1 MALDRTPALL
11 VKSTGDLSSGRLGFG
26 AASVKVKAE
35 PLFEHIP
42 ADNDGQ
48 ALGMAGGAAS
58 WQRLTLEDGAD
69 QNVWDLCHQL
79 TRSDLGMAGG
89 PAAVFAEPDLWQ
101 RWNHPMVEG
110 GLGAAP
116 TCGLAEPQR
125 TNFPRFPGDNLWF
138 RDVTHSGFGAM
149 PGGADGTGSRIAHF
163 DTGID
168 PHHTTLPA
176 HLRLDLARNFVDQ
189 SRPNDPTDRSEGL
202 LVQDGHGTG
211 TLGILASQAYGG
223 APGAEVV
230 PIRIADRVVLFRN
243 STLAKAFDYVYGLRQ
258 DPAKAIDVITMS
270 MGGVASQAWAD
281 AINRL
286 YEAGVFMVTAAGNNQ
301 DNFPTR
307 GIVFPARFQ
316 RVTAACGV
324 MFDNSPYADLGAG
337 RMAGNYGPAG
347 KMRTALAAFTPN
359 VPWAVRGCDGLVNFS
374 GQGTSCATPQIAAA
388 AAVWIAHNRAALKA
402 YSQPW
407 MRVEAVRRA
416 LGQAARTQGLNLG
429 KLGAGALRAD
439 AALGIAPP
447 AEATLVREPKDSAD
461 FPILRIL
468 TGQAIARGAPNAML
482 ELEALQLSQSAEVE
496 ALLPDPDVP
505 EGALSDDQR
514 RRISQALAS
523 QPGASKEL
531 KKFLGLS
538 SSPTPSAAEKPKGEA
553 AEAMARM
560 HLEHAISPP
569 VHAPASRR
577 LRVYAFDPSL
587 SAAQDTAAIN
597 IARLDVRWE
606 ENLKPGPIGEY
617 LEVVDVDP
625 ASGRAYAPVDL
636 NHPHLLSQDGLAP
649 HPGDPRFH
657 QQMAYAVAMTTIG
670 HFERALGRSALWSSR
685 PPGTGRSESF
695 IRRLRIYPHAFRG
708 QNAYY
713 SAERKALLFGYFPT
727 EGEWRD
733 QLSGQLVF
741 TCLSHDIVA
750 HETTHALLDGIHP
763 RYREATNP
771 DVLALHEAF
780 ADLVALFQHFTMP
793 EAVAHQIAATRGD
806 LAGANPLVLLAA
818 EFGRATSRGGEFQN
832 ALRAAV
838 DDETKA
844 DVRTLKGDAA
854 VLPIEVHER
863 GARLMASVFDAF
875 LKIYQQRADEVILL
889 ATGGSGVLPAG
900 RLAQPLVQALAKEAS
915 KTAAHFMGIC
925 IRALDYCPP
934 VDVEFSDYL
943 RAMITADRDLVP
955 DDPRGYRLALI
966 AGFSKRGIFPSGVGA
981 LSPGSLVWEAPP
993 IPITSAA
1000 KVLKAMNLG
1009 WDRRSDREA
1018 AWELS
1023 RQNARKLHGWL
1034 TGEEWV
1040 DGRKQPAAV
1049 IASEAEL
1056 SALGLYRKKGRYE
1069 ITYQRE
1075 VTDDVGEIRREAA
1088 TESVEVSSIEVH
1100 SVRPARRVSPDGTV
1114 GADLVVEITQSWVG
1128 PDGEKRRG
1136 GCTVLFDLE
1145 SCEARYLIRKR
1156 VANLARIESDRRNR
1170 QAAAPGQTLW
1180 DSYFGGGDTDEPFA
1194 ALHRH

>member
-1 MALDRTPALL
+1 MATDRTPALL
-11 VKSTGDLSSGRLGFG
+11 VKSAGNLRSGQLGFG
-26 AASVKVKAE
+26 AVSVKVRAE
-35 PLFEHIP
+35 PLFQHIP
-42 ADNDGQ
+42 ADSDGQ
-48 ALGMAGGAAS
+48 LGLAGAEAS

-69 QNVWDLCHQL
+69 QNVWDLCHAL
-79 TRSDLGMAGG
+79 TRPGMGLAGG
-89 PAAVFAEPDLWQ
+89 QALFAEPDLWQ

-110 GLGAAP
+110 GLGAAA
-116 TCGLAEPQR
+116 TCGPARQQR
-125 TNFPRFPGDNLWF
+125 TDFPCFPGDNYWF
-138 RDVTHSGFGAM
+138 RGADHSGFGVM
-149 PGGADGTGSRIAHF
+149 PGGADGAGARIAHF

-168 PHHTTLPA
+168 PDHATLPP
-176 HLRLDLARNFVDQ
+176 HMRLDLARNFVDAG
-189 SRPNDPTDRSEGL
+189 RLTDATDRSDGL

-243 STLAKAFDYVYGLRQ
+243 SALAKAFDYVYGLRNT
-258 DPAKAIDVITMS
+258 PTAAIDVITMS
-270 MGGVASQAWAD
+270 MGGIASQAWAD

-301 DNFPTR
+301 NNLPTR

-324 MFDNSPYADLGAG
+324 MFDGQAYADLGAG
-337 RMAGNYGPAG
+337 RMAGNYGPQG

-359 VPWAVRGCDGLVNFS
+359 VPWAVRGCGGLIDFS

-388 AAVWIAHNRAALKA
+388 AAVWIAHNRAALNA
-402 YSQPW
+402 YPKPW
-407 MRVEAVRRA
+407 MKVEAVRRA
-416 LGQAARTQGLNLG
+416 LAQAARTEKLDLS

-447 AEATLVREPKDSAD
+447 AAASLKQEAKDKAD

-468 TGQAIARGAPNAML
+468 TGQGIAAGAHGAML
-482 ELEALQLSQSAEVE
+482 ELEALQLSQSAEIE
-496 ALLPDPDVP
+496 GHLPDTDAP
-505 EGALSDDQR
+505 ETALSPAQR
-514 RRISQALAS
+514 RRISQALAD
-523 QPGASKEL
+523 QPGASAAL
-531 KKFLGLS
+531 KQALGVS
-538 SSPTPSAAEKPKGEA
+538 TSPRPAAASLPKGET
-553 AEAMARM
+553 AEAMTRM
-560 HLEHAISPP
+560 HLENALAPP
-569 VHAPASRR
+569 VQPPPSRR

-587 SAAQDTAAIN
+587 STSQDTAAIN
-597 IARLDVRWE
+597 VARLDVRWE
-606 ENLKPGPIGEY
+606 DGLQPGPVGEY
-617 LEVVDVDP
+617 LEVVDIDP
-625 ASGRAYAPVDL
+625 ASDRAYAPVDL
-636 NHPHLLSQDGLAP
+636 NHPRLLSQDGLAP

-657 QQMAYAVAMTTIG
+657 QQMVYAVAMTTIG
-670 HFERALGRSALWSSR
+670 HFERALGRTALWSSR
-685 PPGTGRSESF
+685 PPGKGRSETF

-713 SAERKALLFGYFPT
+713 TAERKALLFGYFPSV
-727 EGEWRD
+727 GADWRD
-733 QLSGQLVF
+733 QASGQLVF
-741 TCLSHDIVA
+741 TCMSHDIIA

-780 ADLVALFQHFTMP
+780 ADLVALFQHFTLP

-806 LAGANPLVLLAA
+806 LTRDNPLVKLAA
-818 EFGRATSRGGEFQN
+818 EFGRATSRGGEFQT

-838 DDETKA
+838 DDETRA
-844 DVRTLKGDAA
+844 SLNGLRGDAA
-854 VLPIEVHER
+854 VLPIEVHDR
-863 GARLMASVFDAF
+863 GARLMAAVFDAF
-875 LKIYQQRADEVILL
+875 LKIYQQRSDEVILL
-889 ATGGSGVLPAG
+889 ATGGSGILPQG
-900 RLAQPLVQALAKEAS
+900 RLSQPVVQALAREAS
-915 KTAAHFMGIC
+915 KTAGHFMGIC

-966 AGFSKRGIFPSGVGA
+966 AGFTKRGIFPRGVGA
-981 LSPGSLVWEAPP
+981 LSPGSLVWEPPP
-993 IPITSAA
+993 IPITSASA
-1000 KVLKAMNLG
+1000 VIKTMNLG
-1009 WDRRSDREA
+1009 WDRRSDREV
-1018 AWELS
+1018 AWTLS
-1023 RQNARKLHGWL
+1023 RDNARILHAWLSGKRWVKGKLL
-1034 TGEEWV
+1034 
-1040 DGRKQPAAV
+1040 DDPKAAT
-1049 IASEAEL
+1049 EAEL

-1069 ITYQRE
+1069 VAHERE
-1075 VTDDVGEIRREAA
+1075 VTDRDGKTTRVPTTPI
-1088 TESVEVSSIEVH
+1088 EVSPIEVH

-1128 PDGEKRRG
+1128 PDGQKRRG

-1145 SCEARYLIRKR
+1145 THEARYLIRKR
-1156 VANLARIESDRRNR
+1156 VGNLARIEAEKRNR

-1180 DSYFGGGDTDEPFA
+1180 DSYFGGGETNEPFA